1 MAWLVAVELIRSRHV
16 VQLSDRRKH
25 QDKDNEEATYSTSMA
40 LIQDDSHL
48 CSTSS
53 FELFDTLP
61 TQDVVEDSRFV
72 EILPL
77 NSNPDGAAY
86 DFYVPALTDEYLDV
100 SSTRL
105 YVKAQIVKADGTAI
119 GADAAVA
126 PVNDLFNSLW
136 SNIEFSMNGRAI
148 SQSNNMYAYTSMIS
162 NLIHNTEEAVKS
174 EGSMR
179 LFYKDT
185 PNQMDVVEP
194 RKANHEQLIPNHD
207 IEATVAGNDTTYA
220 VIAAATV
227 VGNNGLYQRYL
238 PVRAGKE
245 FEMKGPLRVDFF
257 EQLRYL
263 PPGHDIKLRL
273 HRNNAEFTLM
283 SATAGQRIK
292 LIDVRLL
299 VRKVRPSP
307 GVLLGHQDALKK
319 MTAKFP
325 IIRKECKEFAVA
337 ENIRSVKKDHIFL
350 GQLPKRVVIAMVD
363 ADAAAGLRTKNP
375 FNFQHYNMN
384 RIQLYADGT
393 PVRSQELRPKIADG
407 DYMETFETLT
417 WDVDKEGGETSL
429 IKLHEWDKGYALVAF
444 DLTPDMNGDDH
455 YSLIKHGNLRLE
467 VEFGEALPRSINI
480 LVYAEFE
487 NVLETT
493 ADHNILYDYT

>member
-1 MAWLVAVELIRSRHV
+1 
-16 VQLSDRRKH
+16 
-25 QDKDNEEATYSTSMA
+25 MA

-53 FELFDTLP
+53 FELFATLP
-61 TQDVVEDSRFV
+61 TQDMVEDSRFV

-105 YVKAQIVKADGTAI
+105 YVKAKLLKENGNAI
-119 GADAAVA
+119 GANDVVA

-136 SNIEFSMNGRAI
+136 SNVEFSMNGRAI

-179 LFYKDT
+179 FFYKDT
-185 PNQMDVVEP
+185 PNQMDVVEA

-207 IEATVAGNDTTYA
+207 IEATTTQGANPPTTYS
-220 VIAAATV
+220 VIAADKI
-227 VGNNGLYQRYL
+227 VGNNGLYKRFL

-257 EQLRYL
+257 EQPRYL

-273 HRNNAEFTLM
+273 HRNNADFTLM
-283 SATAGQRIK
+283 SSTEGHRIK
-292 LIDVRLL
+292 LLDVRLL

-307 GVLLGHQDALKK
+307 GVLLGHQDALQK

-337 ENIRSVKKDHIFL
+337 ENIRSVKRDHIFL

-363 ADAAAGLRTKNP
+363 ADAAAGNRQKKPVQLSTL
-375 FNFQHYNMN
+375 QHESH
-384 RIQLYADGT
+384 T
-393 PVRSQELRPKIADG
+393 V
-407 DYMETFETLT
+407 
-417 WDVDKEGGETSL
+417 VC
-429 IKLHEWDKGYALVAF
+429 
-444 DLTPDMNGDDH
+444 
-455 YSLIKHGNLRLE
+455 
-467 VEFGEALPRSINI
+467 
-480 LVYAEFE
+480 
-487 NVLETT
+487 
-493 ADHNILYDYT
+493 